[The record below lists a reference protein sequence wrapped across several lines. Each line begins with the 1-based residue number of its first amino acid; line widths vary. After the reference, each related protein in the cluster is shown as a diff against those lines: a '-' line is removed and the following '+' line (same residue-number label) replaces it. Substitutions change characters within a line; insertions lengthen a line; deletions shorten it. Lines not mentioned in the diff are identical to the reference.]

1 LRNCKNG
8 AAAQGGSAKQKEDT
22 FMNLIK
28 RKVCPGNNCRYF
40 LKISL
45 LLLLL
50 PALLFNY
57 ACSPPGSYS
66 QNELEE
72 PPVEPIVTGL
82 ESTGDDMLL
91 RGRFSVVNPEMK
103 IFSLAVSNSG
113 RDILFS
119 SDDRAVHMLDDHGR
133 LKWEVVF
140 EGLPVAAELSDSG
153 YYTAVGTDDGK
164 VHFLQKEGQILWE
177 KSFTGAVEQ
186 IAFSPE
192 GNFLAVAIK
201 DESGSYRL
209 YGLDRWGSLLWE
221 RETGPVVQLYL
232 LTENNK
238 LYYLEKNQE
247 GEQEQ
252 STFTALKN
260 GELLWNKKASAADVS
275 GNEEFA
281 VLYNNNILYFY
292 SLEDEAAPRVL
303 WSYPLGV
310 EISLLELTEKGE
322 HILAY
327 SAFPSTG
334 SNLFAFHWEGSLFW
348 EKKIPSGSLLQISR
362 SGKRIVASSWQE
374 YSEDFSSVLV
384 FNKNGDILQETE
396 MASRIEK
403 ISLSRYGN
411 ILALAGDE
419 GNIFIM
425 DIPSA
430 DFLQETESPE
440 DAPEAGKEL
449 YSPVTFTSLA
459 EELYITLYFYDESA
473 TRLVPVSRS
482 IKNTPQVLQA
492 AVNELVKG
500 PRRLS
505 GLSRTIPKDAVIEVT
520 CEEGIA
526 FVDLPEELNQLG
538 DPRQIKGII
547 DSLVLTISQFPSVE
561 GIRFLVEGK
570 EERLFGAGGFKIDGV
585 FPSRPPGKNKTM
597 LYLPYR
603 SGGRYFLLPR
613 EAVQLGDKFNTPGDL
628 LKILLEESRRFLPVA
643 PELKE
648 IKASKEEIIL
658 DWDASFQQLF
668 PPEGTPEE
676 KTLAALFL
684 DSILLTLGNNYQ
696 QNRVVIYV
704 EGEPWKPPSGYPS
717 PVMEFSYPFYINPE

>member
-1 LRNCKNG
+1 
-8 AAAQGGSAKQKEDT
+8 
-22 FMNLIK
+22 
-28 RKVCPGNNCRYF
+28 
-40 LKISL
+40 
-45 LLLLL
+45 
-50 PALLFNY
+50 
-57 ACSPPGSYS
+57 
-66 QNELEE
+66 
-72 PPVEPIVTGL
+72 
-82 ESTGDDMLL
+82 
-91 RGRFSVVNPEMK
+91 
-103 IFSLAVSNSG
+103 
-113 RDILFS
+113 
-119 SDDRAVHMLDDHGR
+119 
-133 LKWEVVF
+133 
-140 EGLPVAAELSDSG
+140 
-153 YYTAVGTDDGK
+153 
-164 VHFLQKEGQILWE
+164 
-177 KSFTGAVEQ
+177 
-186 IAFSPE
+186 
-192 GNFLAVAIK
+192 
-201 DESGSYRL
+201 
-209 YGLDRWGSLLWE
+209 
-221 RETGPVVQLYL
+221 
-232 LTENNK
+232 
-238 LYYLEKNQE
+238 
-247 GEQEQ
+247 
-252 STFTALKN
+252 
-260 GELLWNKKASAADVS
+260 
-275 GNEEFA
+275 
-281 VLYNNNILYFY
+281 
-292 SLEDEAAPRVL
+292 
-303 WSYPLGV
+303 
-310 EISLLELTEKGE
+310 
-322 HILAY
+322 
-327 SAFPSTG
+327 
-334 SNLFAFHWEGSLFW
+334 
-348 EKKIPSGSLLQISR
+348 
-362 SGKRIVASSWQE
+362 
-374 YSEDFSSVLV
+374 
-384 FNKNGDILQETE
+384 
-396 MASRIEK
+396 
-403 ISLSRYGN
+403 
-411 ILALAGDE
+411 
-419 GNIFIM
+419 M

-597 LYLPYR
+597 LYLPFR

-628 LKILLEESRRFLPVA
+628 LKILLEESRQFLPVA

-684 DSILLTLGNNYQ
+684 DSILLTLGSNYQ